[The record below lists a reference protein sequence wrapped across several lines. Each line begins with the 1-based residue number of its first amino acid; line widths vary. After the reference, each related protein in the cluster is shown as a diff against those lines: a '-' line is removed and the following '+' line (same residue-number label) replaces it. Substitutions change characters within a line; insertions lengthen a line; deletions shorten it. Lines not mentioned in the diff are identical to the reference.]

1 DDRGGQA
8 RWPLRCVGACAECR
22 PCGAVLRGGRCGA
35 AWAAPVGQVG
45 DCGAGVAAERLAVAG
60 GDEWHPC
67 AAPWRPEP
75 GDGPAGG
82 APALAWWVGDLG
94 HGWLRG
100 NALVMVA
107 VGAVLWVGGEDDLAV
122 VEVAPDA

>member
-1 DDRGGQA
+1 
-8 RWPLRCVGACAECR
+8 AECR
-22 PCGAVLRGGRCGA
+22 PCGAILRGGRCGA

-45 DCGAGVAAERLAVAG
+45 DRGAGVAADRLAVAG
-60 GDEWHPC
+60 GHERHPL
-67 AAPWRPEP
+67 APWRPEP

-82 APALAWWVGDLG
+82 ALALAWWVGDLG

-100 NALVMVA
+100 VVMA
-107 VGAVLWVGGEDDLAV
+107 VGAALWVGGEDDLAV